1 MSAEWVEAA
10 GDEDALRDVQDR
22 ASSGSYELWDKERLV
37 ERFRASGS
45 PSAA

>member
-10 GDEDALRDVQDR
+10 GDEDALRDVQGR

-37 ERFRASGS
+37 ERFRASGP